1 MKFRVAAISDIASIQ
16 KVRNSVKENRLSNP
30 GLITDLVVEDFITK
44 RGKGWVCEMNSK
56 IVGFAIVDLQE
67 SNIWALFIH
76 PDYEKRGIGKK
87 LQQIMLDWF
96 FSNSDNTL
104 WLSTSPGTRAEAFY
118 LNSGW
123 VNKGKYGIGEIKFE
137 MNLKN
142 WAKSSKK
149 STS

>member
-87 LQQIMLDWF
+87 LQQIMLDCF